1 MEALQTIDIVRH
13 LPLSGHSDFVLQL
26 AWYLVG
32 LGGWACWLFIV
43 AFDDTWHVWH
53 ATVSEFDI
61 EFIANLVEPVASG
74 KAFVNTVEE
83 LFAVIR
89 FNFNVYVVHVVRG
102 IKPGSMFMLFML
114 YGVLNLLQ

>member
-1 MEALQTIDIVRH
+1 M
-13 LPLSGHSDFVLQL
+13 
-26 AWYLVG
+26 
-32 LGGWACWLFIV
+32 

-89 FNFNVYVVHVVRG
+89 FNF
-102 IKPGSMFMLFML
+102 IS
-114 YGVLNLLQ
+114 LLKQVQYPVQHEQHKH

>member
-13 LPLSGHSDFVLQL
+13 LPLAGIQILFCSCMVSRRFGWL
-26 AWYLVG
+26 G
-32 LGGWACWLFIV
+32 LWLFIV

-89 FNFNVYVVHVVRG
+89 FNFDVYVVRG

-114 YGVLNLLQ
+114 HGVLNLLQ